1 MMASGLP
8 AMADDALNGN
18 TRPWIVAVCN
28 QKGGVGKTTTALNLA
43 SVFADG
49 SGRVQV
55 VDPDLA
61 GMGSGTVTGRPVD
74 RGSGSGHWVQRTA
87 VAGRRRVL
95 ISCGRRGGCSG

>member
-1 MMASGLP
+1 MASGLP

-18 TRPWIVAVCN
+18 TRPWIAVRN
-28 QKGGVGKTTTALNLA
+28 QKGGVGKTTSALNLA
-43 SVFADG
+43 SVFADS

-61 GMGSGTVTGRPVD
+61 GVGSSTRTGRPAD
-74 RGSGSGHWVQRTA
+74 RGSGSGHWVRGTA
-87 VAGRRRVL
+87 AGGWWRVL